1 MMQDEPVVDEE
12 SKPADVTVEEITL
25 EIVQEQLVNNY
36 RPVQP
41 INNRLIYRTFMF
53 EPRKEVRYVV
63 RYDSQKNNLAIS
75 SSVPSFI
82 ILISCFI
89 ISLFFRR

>member
-1 MMQDEPVVDEE
+1 MMQDQPVVDEE
-12 SKPADVTVEEITL
+12 SQTDETVEEITI

-41 INNRLIYRTFMF
+41 INNRLIYRTFTY
-53 EPRKEVRYVV
+53 EPKREVRYVV
-63 RYDSQKNNLAIS
+63 RYDSQNNLAIS
-75 SSVPSFI
+75 SSVPSYTV
-82 ILISCFI
+82 LLSCFI

>member
-41 INNRLIYRTFMF
+41 INNRLIYRTFTF

-89 ISLFFRR
+89 ISLFFIR